1 MKGRFIVFEG
11 IDGAGKSTQIEKLRQ
26 KLVSEGRKVFIT
38 AEPTQS
44 VTGGILRDALSGNYK
59 RTAAELAAMFLTD
72 RIFHNVNENIGIIQ
86 ALEKGYDVISDRYYY
101 SSFAY
106 QGLDSDID
114 WVINMNLNC
123 PDIKKPDLCIFLDLD
138 AEKSKSRIDTN
149 RATVEIFEKEEILNK
164 IRDKF
169 FDVFKKLPYENIQIV
184 DAWGTIEEVSERINA
199 VVDKLK
205 EDKSDKD
212 N

>member
-1 MKGRFIVFEG
+1 MSGRFIVFEG

-38 AEPTQS
+38 AEPTAS

-59 RTAAELAAMFLTD
+59 RSASELAAMFLSD
-72 RIFHNVNENIGIIQ
+72 RVFHNVNESVGINQ
-86 ALEKGYDVISDRYYY
+86 ALEKGFDVISDRYYY

-114 WVINMNLNC
+114 WVIDMNLNC
-123 PDIKKPDLCIFLDLD
+123 PDIRKPDLCIFLDLD

-164 IRDKF
+164 IRGKF
-169 FDVFKKLPYENIQIV
+169 FDVFSRLPDENIAV
-184 DAWGTIEEVSERINA
+184 INA
-199 VVDKLK
+199 SGTVDEVAEKISAVVKTLQ
-205 EDKSDKD
+205 
-212 N
+212 

>member
-26 KLVSEGRKVFIT
+26 KLIREGRKVFIT

-59 RTAAELAAMFLTD
+59 RTASELAAMFLSD
-72 RIFHNVNENIGIIQ
+72 RVFHNVNESIGINQ
-86 ALEKGYDVISDRYYY
+86 ALEKGFDVISDRYYY

-106 QGLDSDID
+106 QGLESDID

-123 PDIKKPDLCIFLDLD
+123 PDIRRPDLCIFLDLD
-138 AEKSKSRIDTN
+138 AQKSKSRIDSN
-149 RATVEIFEKEEILNK
+149 RATVEIFEKEEILSK
-164 IRDKF
+164 IRNKF
-169 FDVFKKLPYENIQIV
+169 FDVFKRLPEENIHIV
-184 DAWGTIEEVSERINA
+184 DAGGSVDEVAQKISE
-199 VVDKLK
+199 VVDKL
-205 EDKSDKD
+205 
-212 N
+212 

>member
-26 KLVSEGRKVFIT
+26 KLMSEGRKVFIT

-59 RTAAELAAMFLTD
+59 RSASELAAMFLSD
-72 RIFHNVNENIGIIQ
+72 RVFHNVNESVGINQ
-86 ALEKGYDVISDRYYY
+86 ALEKGFDVISDRYYY

-114 WVINMNLNC
+114 WVIDMNLNC
-123 PDIKKPDLCIFLDLD
+123 PDIRRPDLCIFLDLD
-138 AEKSKSRIDTN
+138 AEKSKSRIDSN
-149 RATVEIFEKEEILNK
+149 RATVEIFEQAEILDK
-164 IRDKF
+164 IRNKF
-169 FDVFKKLPYENIQIV
+169 FDVFARLKDENIAIIDAGGSVDEVAVKIAAEIDKLP
-184 DAWGTIEEVSERINA
+184 
-199 VVDKLK
+199 K
-205 EDKSDKD
+205 ED
-212 N
+212 

>member
-1 MKGRFIVFEG
+1 MSGRFIVFEG

-38 AEPTQS
+38 AEPTAS

-59 RTAAELAAMFLTD
+59 RSASELAAMFLSD
-72 RIFHNVNENIGIIQ
+72 RVFHNVNESVGINQ
-86 ALEKGYDVISDRYYY
+86 ALEKGFDVISDRYYY

-106 QGLDSDID
+106 QGLDSDLD
-114 WVINMNLNC
+114 WVIDMNLNC
-123 PDIKKPDLCIFLDLD
+123 PDIRKPDLCIFLDLD

-164 IRDKF
+164 IRGKF
-169 FDVFKKLPYENIQIV
+169 FDVFRRLPDENIAVIDASGTV
-184 DAWGTIEEVSERINA
+184 DEVAEKISA
-199 VVDKLK
+199 VVKTLQ
-205 EDKSDKD
+205 
-212 N
+212 

>member
-1 MKGRFIVFEG
+1 MSGIFIVFEG

-38 AEPTQS
+38 AEPTAS

-59 RTAAELAAMFLTD
+59 RSASELAAMFLSD
-72 RIFHNVNENIGIIQ
+72 RVFHNVNESVGINQ
-86 ALEKGYDVISDRYYY
+86 ALEKGFDVISDRYYY

-114 WVINMNLNC
+114 WVIDMNLNC
-123 PDIKKPDLCIFLDLD
+123 PDIRKPDLCIFLDLD

-164 IRDKF
+164 IRGKF
-169 FDVFKKLPYENIQIV
+169 FDVFRRLPDENIAVIDASGTV
-184 DAWGTIEEVSERINA
+184 DEVAEKISA
-199 VVDKLK
+199 VVKTLQ
-205 EDKSDKD
+205 
-212 N
+212 

>member
-1 MKGRFIVFEG
+1 MSGRFIVFEG

-38 AEPTQS
+38 AEPTAS

-59 RTAAELAAMFLTD
+59 RSASELAAMFLSD
-72 RIFHNVNENIGIIQ
+72 RVFHNVNESVGINQ
-86 ALEKGYDVISDRYYY
+86 ALEKGFDVISDRYYY

-114 WVINMNLNC
+114 WVIDMNLNC
-123 PDIKKPDLCIFLDLD
+123 PDIRKPDLCIFLDLD

-164 IRDKF
+164 IRGKF
-169 FDVFKKLPYENIQIV
+169 FDVFRRLPDENIAVIDASGTV
-184 DAWGTIEEVSERINA
+184 DEVAEKISA
-199 VVDKLK
+199 VVKTLQ
-205 EDKSDKD
+205 
-212 N
+212 

>member
-26 KLVSEGRKVFIT
+26 KLVGEGRKVFIT

-59 RTAAELAAMFLTD
+59 RSATELAAMFLSD
-72 RIFHNVNENIGIIQ
+72 RVFHNVNESVGINQ
-86 ALEKGYDVISDRYYY
+86 ALQKGFDVISDRYYY

-114 WVINMNLNC
+114 WVIDMNLNC
-123 PDIKKPDLCIFLDLD
+123 PDIRKPDLCIFLDLD
-138 AEKSKSRIDTN
+138 AEKSKARIDTN

-164 IRDKF
+164 IRNKF
-169 FDVFKKLPYENIQIV
+169 CDVIKRLPNENIAIV
-184 DAWGTIEEVSERINA
+184 DAGGSVDEVAEKIAA
-199 VVDKLK
+199 VVDKL
-205 EDKSDKD
+205 
-212 N
+212 

>member
-26 KLVSEGRKVFIT
+26 KLVSDGRKVFIT

-59 RTAAELAAMFLTD
+59 RSATELAAMFLSD
-72 RIFHNVNENIGIIQ
+72 RVFHNVNESVGINQ
-86 ALEKGYDVISDRYYY
+86 ALEKGFDVISDRYYY

-114 WVINMNLNC
+114 WVIDMNLNC
-123 PDIKKPDLCIFLDLD
+123 PDIRRPDLCIFLDLD
-138 AEKSKSRIDTN
+138 AEKSKARIDTN

-164 IRDKF
+164 IRKKF
-169 FDVFKKLPYENIQIV
+169 FDVFKRLPEENIAIV
-184 DAWGTIEEVSERINA
+184 DASGSVDEVAEKISAI
-199 VVDKLK
+199 VDKL
-205 EDKSDKD
+205 
-212 N
+212 

>member
-59 RTAAELAAMFLTD
+59 RSATELAAMFLSD
-72 RIFHNVNENIGIIQ
+72 RVFHNVNESVGINQ
-86 ALEKGYDVISDRYYY
+86 ALSKGFDVISDRYYY

-114 WVINMNLNC
+114 WVIDMNLNC
-123 PDIKKPDLCIFLDLD
+123 PDIRKPDLCIFLDLD
-138 AEKSKSRIDTN
+138 AEKSKARIDTN

-164 IRDKF
+164 IRSKF
-169 FDVFKKLPYENIQIV
+169 FDVFKRLPDENIAIV
-184 DAWGTIEEVSERINA
+184 DASGSVDEVAEKIAA
-199 VVDKLK
+199 VVDKL
-205 EDKSDKD
+205 
-212 N
+212 

>member
-59 RTAAELAAMFLTD
+59 RSAAELAAMFLSD
-72 RIFHNVNENIGIIQ
+72 RVFHNVNESVGINQ
-86 ALEKGYDVISDRYYY
+86 ALQKGFDVISDRYYY

-114 WVINMNLNC
+114 WVIDMNLNC
-123 PDIKKPDLCIFLDLD
+123 PDIRRPDLCIFLDLD
-138 AEKSKSRIDTN
+138 AEKSKARIDTN

-164 IRDKF
+164 IRSKF
-169 FDVFKKLPYENIQIV
+169 FDVFKRLPNENIAIV
-184 DAWGTIEEVSERINA
+184 DASGSVDEVAEKISAI
-199 VVDKLK
+199 VDKL
-205 EDKSDKD
+205 
-212 N
+212 

>member
-26 KLVSEGRKVFIT
+26 KLISEGRKVFIT
-38 AEPTQS
+38 AEPTLS

-59 RTAAELAAMFLTD
+59 RSPEELAAMFLAD
-72 RIFHNVNENIGIIQ
+72 RVFHNVNELTGINQ
-86 ALEKGYDVISDRYYY
+86 AIEKGYDVISDRYYY

-114 WVINMNLNC
+114 WVINMNIDC
-123 PDIKKPDLCIFLDLD
+123 PSIRKPDLCIFLDLD

-164 IRDKF
+164 IRGKF
-169 FDVFKKLPYENIQIV
+169 FDVFSRLKNENIAIV
-184 DAWGTIEEVSERINA
+184 DASGTVEEVAGKIAS
-199 VVDKLK
+199 VVDSL
-205 EDKSDKD
+205 
-212 N
+212 

>member
-1 MKGRFIVFEG
+1 MSGRFIVFEG

-38 AEPTQS
+38 AEPTAS

-59 RTAAELAAMFLTD
+59 RSASELAAMFLSD
-72 RIFHNVNENIGIIQ
+72 RVFHNVNESVGINQ
-86 ALEKGYDVISDRYYY
+86 ALEKGFDVISDRYYY

-114 WVINMNLNC
+114 WVIDMNLNC
-123 PDIKKPDLCIFLDLD
+123 PDIRKPDLCIFLDLD

-164 IRDKF
+164 IRGKF
-169 FDVFKKLPYENIQIV
+169 FDVFRRLPDENIAVIDASGTV
-184 DAWGTIEEVSERINA
+184 DEVAEKISA
-199 VVDKLK
+199 VVDALQ
-205 EDKSDKD
+205 
-212 N
+212 

>member
-38 AEPTQS
+38 AEPTAS

-59 RTAAELAAMFLTD
+59 RCPSELAAMFLSD
-72 RIFHNVNENIGIIQ
+72 RIFHNVNESVGINQ
-86 ALEKGYDVISDRYYY
+86 ALERGFDVISDRYYY

-106 QGLDSDID
+106 QGLESDID

-123 PDIKKPDLCIFLDLD
+123 PDIRKPDLCIFLDLD
-138 AEKSKSRIDTN
+138 AEKSKARIDTN
-149 RATVEIFEKEEILNK
+149 RATVEIFENEETLDK
-164 IRDKF
+164 IRNKF
-169 FDVFKKLPYENIQIV
+169 FDVFKRLPDENIAIIDASGSV
-184 DAWGTIEEVSERINA
+184 DEVFEKISA
-199 VVDKLK
+199 VVDKL
-205 EDKSDKD
+205 
-212 N
+212 

>member
-11 IDGAGKSTQIEKLRQ
+11 IDGAGKSTQIEMLRQ
-26 KLVSEGRKVFIT
+26 KLVEGGRKVFIT
-38 AEPTQS
+38 AEPTAS

-59 RTAAELAAMFLTD
+59 RSASELAAMFLSD
-72 RIFHNVNENIGIIQ
+72 RIFHNVNESVGINQ
-86 ALEKGYDVISDRYYY
+86 ALERGFDVISDRYYY

-123 PDIKKPDLCIFLDLD
+123 PDIRKPDLCIFLDLD
-138 AEKSKSRIDTN
+138 AEKSKARIDTN

-164 IRDKF
+164 IRNKF
-169 FDVFKKLPYENIQIV
+169 FDVFKRLPDENIAIIDASGSV
-184 DAWGTIEEVSERINA
+184 DEIADEIFR
-199 VVDKLK
+199 VVDRTIKI
-205 EDKSDKD
+205 D
-212 N
+212 

>member
-1 MKGRFIVFEG
+1 MSGRFIVFEG

-38 AEPTQS
+38 AEPTAS

-59 RTAAELAAMFLTD
+59 RSASELAAMFLSD
-72 RIFHNVNENIGIIQ
+72 RVFHNVNESVGINQ
-86 ALEKGYDVISDRYYY
+86 ALEKGFDVISDRYYY

-114 WVINMNLNC
+114 WVIDMNLNC
-123 PDIKKPDLCIFLDLD
+123 PDIRKPDLCIFLDLD

-164 IRDKF
+164 IRGKF
-169 FDVFKKLPYENIQIV
+169 FDVFRRLSDENIAVIDASGTV
-184 DAWGTIEEVSERINA
+184 DEVAEKISA
-199 VVDKLK
+199 VVDALQ
-205 EDKSDKD
+205 
-212 N
+212 